1 MFEVWRSTLTLIIA
15 LTLSSVPHLAHS
27 HDDPFCCIPKKYREE
42 KTIIS
47 NELLFTG
54 GCPVYKDAEAVCR
67 QLADR
72 VALPHTSMY
81 PIPASKYPGDHKPHP
96 HDSTHDMRHHKNDVI
111 DDRLKPIEADKSFDY
126 FAFFDPRG
134 RDSAY
139 LQSHPEENVNEM
151 RRLSEIEGEEAVE
164 VAEAVEVEAV
174 DLEESGTVT
183 AGIYDKYGFKK
194 KQEKK
199 TIGYNSPLTNHQY
212 QLFIEQKTKIGDFSN
227 DFHNHHIFKLDPN
240 HLDPH
245 THSSSDNPNLV
256 HTSLK
261 TDYRQASCSAFG
273 SDNYIKLPHTRA
285 VIAAIGTGC
294 CYNLVFGSEEE
305 QDKTGVTIL
314 PFQSPDAQYTPVS
327 PLFDPS
333 TPFFSPLSHQHY
345 HVRTTCINP
354 AIGDPDGLAELF
366 SYSLYTA
373 GNADLINAAVSDTLL
388 TSYTAVIGGDYKS
401 ISPYTFAFERT
412 TGRGRFT
419 GVGLWIGGE
428 VNALGDPT
436 TGALTVANGEAFARE
451 DAAQRISTGS
461 GVVTPQEQEEVIFSI
476 EAQVCALSTSI
487 QELPPNGVV
496 YLDNSVADRQGA
508 LTLDCTDAQSTCVIE
523 LDGKRLSEAKFID
536 VIGESD
542 QVIKVNVINSL
553 TVFWLLNSELDVQG
567 DDVSIVWNFISA
579 INIILIGDGPFIG
592 YIVAPRA
599 KVVHVELVSSGGNNE
614 QDIVGGVLI
623 GKRDSHFTLVAGSI
637 TEATVFPTC
646 PPVGCDVTLC
656 GCLCPA
662 QGSEFEKDGR
672 IELFDSERGGKG
684 SLIDDGYYHMK

>member
-139 LQSHPEENVNEM
+139 LQSHPEENVNEL
-151 RRLSEIEGEEAVE
+151 RRLSEVEGEEAVD
-164 VAEAVEVEAV
+164 VEEV
-174 DLEESGTVT
+174 DLEESGAVT
-183 AGIYDKYGFKK
+183 AAIYDKYGFKK

-227 DFHNHHIFKLDPN
+227 DFHSHHLSKIDPN
-240 HLDPH
+240 HFDPH
-245 THSSSDNPNLV
+245 THSSFDNPNLV

-261 TDYRQASCSAFG
+261 TDYRQAPCSAFG
-273 SDNYIKLPHTRA
+273 NGNHIKLPHTDA

-294 CYNLVFGSEEE
+294 CFNIVFGSEEE
-305 QDKTGVTIL
+305 QGKTEPPI
-314 PFQSPDAQYTPVS
+314 FQSPDAQYTPIS
-327 PLFDPS
+327 SHFDSS

-354 AIGDPDGLAELF
+354 AVGDPNALSELF

-373 GNADLINAAVSDTLL
+373 GNADLISASLPETTL
-388 TSYTAVIGGDYKS
+388 TSFTAVVGGDYKS
-401 ISPYTFAFERT
+401 ISRYTFAFERT

-428 VNALGDPT
+428 VNALGDST
-436 TGALTVANGEAFARE
+436 TGALTVVNGEAFAGG
-451 DAAQRISTGS
+451 DAAQRILIGS
-461 GVVTPQEQEEVIFSI
+461 GVVSPQEREEVIFSI
-476 EAQVCALSTSI
+476 EAQVCALSKSI
-487 QELPPNGVV
+487 QALPPNGVV
-496 YLDNSVADRQGA
+496 YLDNSEPARQGA

-536 VIGESD
+536 IIAEDD
-542 QVIKVNVINSL
+542 QVIKVNVINTL
-553 TVFWLLNSELDVQG
+553 TVFWLWDSELTVQG
-567 DDVSIVWNFISA
+567 EDVSIIWNFISA

-592 YIVAPRA
+592 YIVAPHA
-599 KVVHVELVSSGGNNE
+599 EVVHVELVSSGGANE
-614 QDIVGGVLI
+614 QDIIGGVLI

-646 PPVGCDVTLC
+646 PPLGCDVTLC

-672 IELFDSERGGKG
+672 IELFDSERGDKG
-684 SLIDDGYYHMK
+684 SLIDDGYFHMK